1 MSALA
6 KENPMKQFS
15 KHSVSAQAMVDA
27 FKRCGID
34 YVTTVPDMVQI
45 ALHQLLDS
53 GVSGLNVVHCTTED
67 QAIEVAGGLYAGG
80 KNVAVIVQNQGLYAG
95 INSLRAL
102 GLDSKVPL
110 LFVIGQFGREF
121 SNLGGNPRDSK
132 RRVVFMLEP
141 LLETLGVPYWR
152 LEGPDDMGN
161 VEAAWKASRER
172 SGPAALIV
180 GHFVG
185 W

>member
-1 MSALA
+1 MMARASRRKTEPAADEPAL
-6 KENPMKQFS
+6 MK
-15 KHSVSAQAMVDA
+15 AMGW
-27 FKRCGID
+27 R
-34 YVTTVPDMVQI
+34 PDMPDIRDHLFAAAPGIQRVLPPSASI
-45 ALHQLLDS
+45 APSTQPPIQD
-53 GVSGLNVVHCTTED
+53 
-67 QAIEVAGGLYAGG
+67 
-80 KNVAVIVQNQGLYAG
+80 QGLYAG

-161 VEAAWKASRER
+161 VEAAWKSSRER

>member
-45 ALHQLLDS
+45 ALHQLLNS

-80 KNVAVIVQNQGLYAG
+80 KYAG

-161 VEAAWKASRER
+161 VEAAWKSSRER

>member
-53 GVSGLNVVHCTTED
+53 GESGSQGSALHYGGPGDRSGRRTLCRRKERRRDRSEPGALRRHQQLACTWPRLKGAAALRD
-67 QAIEVAGGLYAGG
+67 RSIWAGVL
-80 KNVAVIVQNQGLYAG
+80 Q
-95 INSLRAL
+95 SW
-102 GLDSKVPL
+102 
-110 LFVIGQFGREF
+110 GQ
-121 SNLGGNPRDSK
+121 SA
-132 RRVVFMLEP
+132 
-141 LLETLGVPYWR
+141 R
-152 LEGPDDMGN
+152 LEATGGFHVGALAGN
-161 VEAAWKASRER
+161 TWRSLLASGR
-172 SGPAALIV
+172 SRRYGECRSRLEIFP
-180 GHFVG
+180 
-185 W
+185 

>member
-1 MSALA
+1 MSAPE
-6 KENPMKQFS
+6 KESPMKQFS
-15 KHSVSAQAMVDA
+15 KYSVPAQAMIDA
-27 FKRCGID
+27 FKRCGIE

-45 ALHQLLDS
+45 ALHQILD
-53 GVSGLNVVHCTTED
+53 GGESGLRVVHCTTED

-80 KNVAVIVQNQGLYAG
+80 KKVAVIVQNQGFYAG

-110 LFVIGQFGREF
+110 FFVIGQFGREF
-121 SNLGGNPRDSK
+121 SNLGSDPRDSK
-132 RRVVFMLEP
+132 RRVVFLLEP
-141 LLETLGVPYWR
+141 LLETLGVPSWR
-152 LEGPDDMGN
+152 LEGPDDLPN
-161 VEAAWKASRER
+161 IEAAWQASRDR
-172 SGPAALIV
+172 SGPTALIV

>member
-6 KENPMKQFS
+6 KDSPMKRFS

-27 FKRCGID
+27 FKRCGIE

-53 GVSGLNVVHCTTED
+53 GESGLKVVHCTTED

-80 KNVAVIVQNQGLYAG
+80 KNAAVIVQNQGLYAG

-102 GLDSKVPL
+102 GLDSNVPL

-121 SNLGGNPRDSK
+121 SNLGANPRDSK
-132 RRVVFMLEP
+132 RRVVFLLEP

-152 LEGPDDMGN
+152 LEGPDDLAN
-161 VEAAWKASRER
+161 IEIAWKASRDR
-172 SGPAALIV
+172 SRPVALIV